1 MGDMA
6 PPFAPL
12 LPPFYPTF
20 KTMKLSL
27 LSSYQK
33 KASQKANGFTLIEL
47 MIVVAIVG
55 IITAVALPN
64 YNRQR
69 VKAKVGAS
77 NAAAAA
83 LVGACELAITDDISV
98 TNDKDIKRLKDSYE
112 NSHLG
117 TVTVTAPETCVV
129 SIPKSLTEVS
139 ETGTYEAFG
148 SKSPARPASEE
159 IS

>member
-1 MGDMA
+1 
-6 PPFAPL
+6 
-12 LPPFYPTF
+12 
-20 KTMKLSL
+20 MKLSL
-27 LSSYQK
+27 LSTYQK
-33 KASQKANGFTLIEL
+33 KANQKANGFTLIEL

-83 LVGACELAITDDISV
+83 LIGACELAITDDISV
-98 TNDKDIKRLKDSYE
+98 GTDSDVARLKESYE
-112 NSHLG
+112 KVHLG

-129 SIPKSLTEVS
+129 SIPNSLSEVS
-139 ETGTYEAFG
+139 VTGTYEAFG
-148 SKSPARPASEE
+148 AKTPARPASEE
-159 IS
+159 QVSS

>member
-1 MGDMA
+1 
-6 PPFAPL
+6 
-12 LPPFYPTF
+12 
-20 KTMKLSL
+20 MKLSL
-27 LSSYQK
+27 LSAYQK
-33 KASQKANGFTLIEL
+33 KDNQKANGFTLIEL

-98 TNDKDIKRLKDSYE
+98 ADDTDIERLKKDYE
-112 NSHLG
+112 GTHLG
-117 TVTVTAPETCVV
+117 SVTVKAPETCVV
-129 SIPKSLTEVS
+129 SIPDSLTEVS
-139 ETGTYEAFG
+139 VTGTYEAFG
-148 SKSPARPASEE
+148 AKNPARPANEE
-159 IS
+159 KVSS

>member
-1 MGDMA
+1 
-6 PPFAPL
+6 
-12 LPPFYPTF
+12 
-20 KTMKLSL
+20 MKLSL
-27 LSSYQK
+27 LSTYPK
-33 KASQKANGFTLIEL
+33 KANQKANGFTLIEL

-83 LVGACELAITDDISV
+83 LVGACELSITDEISV
-98 TNDKDIKRLKDSYE
+98 ANDKDVKRLKESYE
-112 NSHLG
+112 KSHLG

-139 ETGTYEAFG
+139 ETGIYEAFG

-159 IS
+159 TS

>member
-1 MGDMA
+1 MQ
-6 PPFAPL
+6 F
-12 LPPFYPTF
+12 
-20 KTMKLSL
+20 SL
-27 LSSYQK
+27 LSAYQK
-33 KASQKANGFTLIEL
+33 EANQKANGFTLIEL

-83 LVGACELAITDDISV
+83 LVGACELAIIDDISV
-98 TNDKDIKRLKDSYE
+98 ATDTDIARLKESYE
-112 NSHLG
+112 KAHLG

-129 SIPKSLTEVS
+129 SIPNSLSEVS
-139 ETGTYEAFG
+139 VTGTYEAFG
-148 SKSPARPASEE
+148 AKNPARPASEE
-159 IS
+159 KVSS